1 MEFRGLKDYKA
12 GGTVIAT
19 LPPFV
24 YLVVIAITEQQPSG
38 PAISSISMPQS
49 RIMISFT
56 YLFLPL
62 VVIETRQRQKQY

>member
-1 MEFRGLKDYKA
+1 MA
-12 GGTVIAT
+12 A

-24 YLVVIAITEQQPSG
+24 YLVVIAMTAQQPSG

-62 VVIETRQRQKQY
+62 LVIEIRQRQKQY